1 MKKPVSYK
9 RVLAYLLDIVIIT
22 MVATLLTM
30 FIPVSEEYQQKSDE
44 LTDVMESFTKEEI
57 TQEEYLEKVNDIS
70 YVINKET
77 VSTSIVTVVLTTI
90 YFVVVAYYMEGQT
103 LGKKIMKL
111 KVVSTDDNKLSMNK
125 LLVRSLIVDS
135 ILMNIIS
142 ILTILLM
149 TKSMYLQTYDT
160 ITTIFGAIYIVI
172 FSMILFREDG
182 RGLHDII
189 AKTKVIS
196 TEEKIEDIAVI
207 KEEIE
212 ENKTIETKKEGN
224 KEIKKEKITRTTKT
238 SRKK

>member
-22 MVATLLTM
+22 LVATLLTM
-30 FIPVSEEYQQKSDE
+30 FIPTSQEYQQKSNE
-44 LTDVMESFTKEEI
+44 LTEVMESFTEGEI
-57 TQEEYLEKVNDIS
+57 TQDEYLEKVNDIS

-103 LGKKIMKL
+103 LGKRIMKL
-111 KVVSTDDNKLSMNK
+111 KVVSTDDNNLSMNK

-160 ITTIFGAIYIVI
+160 ITTIFGAIYIVT
-172 FSMILFREDG
+172 FAMILFREDG

-196 TEEKIEDIAVI
+196 TEEKFEEIAVI

-224 KEIKKEKITRTTKT
+224 KEIKKEKTTRTTKT

>member
-9 RVLAYLLDIVIIT
+9 RVLAYLLDTIIIT
-22 MVATLLTM
+22 MIATLLTM
-30 FIPVSEEYQQKSDE
+30 FIPTSEEYQQKTKE
-44 LTDVMESFTKEEI
+44 LNDVMESFTKEEI
-57 TQEEYLEKVNDIS
+57 TQEEYLEKVNDIN
-70 YVINKET
+70 YIINKET
-77 VSTSIVTVVLTTI
+77 ISTSIVTIVLTTI

-111 KVVSTDDNKLSMNK
+111 KVVSTNDNKITMNK
-125 LLVRSLIVDS
+125 LLIRSLIVDS

-142 ILTILLM
+142 IVTILLM
-149 TKSMYLQTYDT
+149 TKSLYLQTYDI
-160 ITTIFGAIYIVI
+160 ITTIFGAIYIVT

-196 TEEKIEDIAVI
+196 IEEKLEEIAVI

-212 ENKTIETKKEGN
+212 EKSTIETPKEDN
-224 KEIKKEKITRTTKT
+224 KEKKAKTTKT

>member
-9 RVLAYLLDIVIIT
+9 RVLAYLLDIVIVT
-22 MVATLLTM
+22 LVATLLTM
-30 FIPVSEEYQQKSDE
+30 FIPASEEYQQKSNE
-44 LTDVMESFTKEEI
+44 LTDVIESYTNKEI
-57 TQEEYLEKVNDIS
+57 TDEEYLEKVNDIS

-111 KVVSTDDNKLSMNK
+111 KVVSTDDNKLTMNK
-125 LLVRSLIVDS
+125 LLIRSLIVDS

-142 ILTILLM
+142 IVTILLM
-149 TKSMYLQTYDT
+149 TKSLYLQTYDT

-182 RGLHDII
+182 RGLHDLI

-196 TEEKIEDIAVI
+196 TEEKLEEIAVI

-224 KEIKKEKITRTTKT
+224 KEIKKEKTTRTTKT

>member
-22 MVATLLTM
+22 LVATLLTM
-30 FIPVSEEYQQKSDE
+30 FIPTSQEYQQKSNE
-44 LTDVMESFTKEEI
+44 LTEVMESFTEGEI
-57 TQEEYLEKVNDIS
+57 TQDEYLEKVNDIS

-103 LGKKIMKL
+103 LGKRIMKL

-142 ILTILLM
+142 IVTILLM